1 MAINAA
7 LAHQGPRG
15 LIAAVLL
22 TLTAPGLAQVAPPPG
37 QPSQEKQSVPVSKV
51 ERKNLAPVSK
61 EILRVKLPRPVDAT
75 LDNGLTVLVL
85 EDHRLP
91 NVAVN
96 LTIEGAGGLYDPSD
110 VPGLASVTA
119 QMTRE
124 GTKGRTSRQIAEET
138 ERLAAFIFVN
148 SGFGSSTST
157 TLFASGL
164 SDNFDQ
170 WFALAVDILLNP
182 SFPADEL
189 AKLKD
194 RLKVQLRQ
202 NRASP
207 FFLASERFNRVV
219 YGNHPAAVIS
229 ATDASLDAMTLEML
243 AKFHRER
250 YAPQNAILAIA
261 GDVSA
266 STLIPRLKAMFQSWP
281 RTTVADQLPQNPI
294 PATQRKLY
302 LVHRPN
308 SVQTNLFVGNIAIDR
323 RSPDYI
329 AMTVMNRILGGG
341 PASRL
346 FINLREEK
354 GYTYGVGSGL
364 TALKFPGP
372 WSASSSMRT
381 EVTEGALGELLKE
394 IRRIRE
400 EKVSARELDDAR
412 RAIVAQFAL
421 SLESPAQV
429 IGYEITRRIYG
440 FPADYWDTYPARVSA
455 ISADEVQRVA
465 RKYLDP
471 ETMQIV
477 AVGEGTKIKPA
488 LEQWGAV
495 EVYDADGNRV
505 TSIPTDTTV
514 SRR

>member
-1 MAINAA
+1 
-7 LAHQGPRG
+7 
-15 LIAAVLL
+15 
-22 TLTAPGLAQVAPPPG
+22 
-37 QPSQEKQSVPVSKV
+37 
-51 ERKNLAPVSK
+51 
-61 EILRVKLPRPVDAT
+61 
-75 LDNGLTVLVL
+75 
-85 EDHRLP
+85 
-91 NVAVN
+91 
-96 LTIEGAGGLYDPSD
+96 
-110 VPGLASVTA
+110 
-119 QMTRE
+119 
-124 GTKGRTSRQIAEET
+124 
-138 ERLAAFIFVN
+138 
-148 SGFGSSTST
+148 
-157 TLFASGL
+157 
-164 SDNFDQ
+164 
-170 WFALAVDILLNP
+170 
-182 SFPADEL
+182 
-189 AKLKD
+189 
-194 RLKVQLRQ
+194 LRQ
-202 NRASP
+202 SRASP

-229 ATDASLDAMTLEML
+229 ATDASLDAITPEML

-266 STLIPRLKAMFQSWP
+266 STLIPKLKTIFQNWQ
-281 RTTVADQLPQNPI
+281 RTTVTDRLPQNPV
-294 PATQRKLY
+294 PAAQRKIY

-308 SVQTNLFVGNIAIDR
+308 SVQTNLFIGNIAIER
-323 RSPDYI
+323 KSPDYV

-381 EVTEGALGELLKE
+381 EVTEGALTELLKE
-394 IRRIRE
+394 VRRMRE
-400 EKVSARELDDAR
+400 EKVSDRELDDAR
-412 RAIVAQFAL
+412 RAIVAEFAL

-440 FPADYWDTYPARVSA
+440 LPADYWDTYPASVSA
-455 ISADEVQRVA
+455 VSADEVQRVA

-477 AVGEGTKIKPA
+477 AVGEGNKIKTT
-488 LEQWGAV
+488 LEQWGTV
-495 EVYDADGNRV
+495 EVYDTEGNRV
-505 TSIPTDTTV
+505 SSIPTDTPV

>member
-1 MAINAA
+1 MANKSALSHRGRRGLVAAA
-7 LAHQGPRG
+7 LLA
-15 LIAAVLL
+15 
-22 TLTAPGLAQVAPPPG
+22 LTASGWAQVAPSPG
-37 QPSQEKQSVPVSKV
+37 QPSQEKSVPVSKV

-61 EILRVKLPRPVDAT
+61 EILRVKLPKPIDVT

-91 NVAVN
+91 NISVN
-96 LTIEGAGGLYDPSD
+96 LAIEGAGGLYDPPSL
-110 VPGLASVTA
+110 PGLANITA

-124 GTKGRTSRQIAEET
+124 GTKTRTSRQIAEDT
-138 ERLAAFIFVN
+138 ERLAAFVFVN

-157 TLFASGL
+157 TVFAGGL
-164 SDNFDQ
+164 SDNFDE
-170 WFALAVDILLNP
+170 WFALATDVLLNP
-182 SFPADEL
+182 SFPPDEL

-229 ATDASLDAMTLEML
+229 TTDAALDAMPPEML

-261 GDVSA
+261 GDVTA
-266 STLIPRLKAMFQSWP
+266 STLIPKLRSIFQNWQ
-281 RTTVADQLPQNPI
+281 RTATTPQLPQNPV
-294 PATQRKLY
+294 PATQRKIY

-308 SVQTNLFVGNIAIDR
+308 SVQTNLFMGNIAIDR
-323 RSPDYI
+323 RSPDYVP
-329 AMTVMNRILGGG
+329 MQVMNRILGGG

-354 GYTYGVGSGL
+354 GYTYGVGSGVA
-364 TALKFPGP
+364 ALKFPGP

-381 EVTEGALGELLKE
+381 EVTQGAVTELLKE
-394 IRRIRE
+394 IGRIRE
-400 EKVSARELDDAR
+400 EKVTDRELDDAR
-412 RAIVAQFAL
+412 RAIVAEFAL
-421 SLESPAQV
+421 SLESPPQV
-429 IGYEITRRIYG
+429 IGYEITRRIHG
-440 FPADYWDTYPARVSA
+440 FPADYWDTYPAL
-455 ISADEVQRVA
+455 ISAVTAEEVQRVA
-465 RKYLDP
+465 SKYLDP
-471 ETMQIV
+471 EKMQIV
-477 AVGEGTKIKPA
+477 AVGEGSKIKGV

-495 EVYDADGNRV
+495 EIYDAEGNRV
-505 TSIPTDTTV
+505 TSIPTDTTT

>member
-1 MAINAA
+1 
-7 LAHQGPRG
+7 
-15 LIAAVLL
+15 LL
-22 TLTAPGLAQVAPPPG
+22 SLTAPGLAQVAPPSG
-37 QPSQEKQSVPVSKV
+37 QTSQDKQSVSVSKV

-61 EILRVKLPRPVDAT
+61 EILRVKLPRPVDAM

-85 EDHRLP
+85 EDRRLP
-91 NVAVN
+91 NISVN
-96 LTIEGAGGLYDPSD
+96 LTIEGAGGLYDPAD
-110 VPGLASVTA
+110 LPGLANITA

-124 GTKGRTSRQIAEET
+124 GSRTRTSRQIAEET
-138 ERLAAFIFVN
+138 ERLAAFIVVN
-148 SGFGSSTST
+148 SGFGSSTSS

-170 WFALAVDILLNP
+170 WFALAADILLNP

-194 RLKVQLRQ
+194 RSKVQLRQ
-202 NRASP
+202 SRASP

-229 ATDASLDAMTLEML
+229 ATDASLDAITPEML

-266 STLIPRLKAMFQSWP
+266 STLIPKLKTIFQNWQ
-281 RTTVADQLPQNPI
+281 RTTVTDRLPQNPV
-294 PATQRKLY
+294 PAAQRKIY

-308 SVQTNLFVGNIAIDR
+308 SVQTNLFIGNIAIER
-323 RSPDYI
+323 KSPDYV

-381 EVTEGALGELLKE
+381 EVTEGALTELLKE
-394 IRRIRE
+394 VRRMRE
-400 EKVSARELDDAR
+400 EKVSDRELDDAR
-412 RAIVAQFAL
+412 RAIVAEFAL

-440 FPADYWDTYPARVSA
+440 LPADYWDTYPASVSA
-455 ISADEVQRVA
+455 VSADEVQRVA

-477 AVGEGTKIKPA
+477 AVGEGNKIKTT
-488 LEQWGAV
+488 LEQWGTV
-495 EVYDADGNRV
+495 EVYDTEGNRV
-505 TSIPTDTTV
+505 SSIPTDTPV